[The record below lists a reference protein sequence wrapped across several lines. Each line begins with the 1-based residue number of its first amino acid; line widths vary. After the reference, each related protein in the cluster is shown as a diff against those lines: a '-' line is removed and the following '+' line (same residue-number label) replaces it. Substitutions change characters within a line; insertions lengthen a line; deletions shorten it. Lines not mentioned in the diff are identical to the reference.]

1 MELEFIHAG
10 QIVNTHGVRGEVKLL
25 PQGVEAEVIAKSKT
39 VYIDGQP
46 IVPRTRRIHKGCVL
60 LTLPGVED
68 MDAAIAMKNK
78 TVTLRR
84 KDLKLPKGY
93 FFDQELIGVTAYDAA
108 TGQELGKVEEVM
120 DYPAHKVYAVRGG
133 KDEYLI
139 PAVPAFVQSVDV
151 AAGRM
156 EIHVWEGLG
165 SHEN

>member
-1 MELEFIHAG
+1 MELEFIYAG

-25 PQGVEAEVIAKSKT
+25 PQGVEAQMIARCKT

-68 MDAAIAMKNK
+68 MDAAITLKNK
-78 TVTLRR
+78 TVKLRR
-84 KDLKLPKGY
+84 KDLKLPAD
-93 FFDQELIGVTAYDAA
+93 FWFDEELVGVTAYDAA
-108 TGQELGKVEEVM
+108 TGEVLGKVEEVM
-120 DYPAHKVYAVRGG
+120 NYPAHKVYAVRGG
-133 KDEYLI
+133 KDEYLV
-139 PAVPAFVQSVDV
+139 PAVPAFIKSVDV
-151 AAGRM
+151 AADRM